1 MFELQKT
8 ELKNNR
14 ILSNNTTVNWV
25 STLTMPSYFFKNK
38 INIELIE
45 KQRNASNLFPYD
57 RNHLNLSLKLTKFW
71 RLILTKKNRFCTLS
85 TSLQKEIARFTATCR
100 YQNEIL
106 TKDFCVPQQNTE
118 KKNS

>member
-1 MFELQKT
+1 VFELQKT

-14 ILSNNTTVNWV
+14 ILSNNITVNWV

-45 KQRNASNLFPYD
+45 KQRNASNLFTYD

-71 RLILTKKNRFCTLS
+71 RLILTKKIVSVLYLPHS
-85 TSLQKEIARFTATCR
+85 KKKLPVLQQHAD
-100 YQNEIL
+100 
-106 TKDFCVPQQNTE
+106 TKM
-118 KKNS
+118 KS